1 MTLSS
6 PTSAATARLSGDIAA
21 ALDWWRGA
29 GVDHDFSDAAR
40 DWLEPRAPAATEAPP
55 PAPQQFTPPP
65 PAPPPPQIAAQR
77 EDWPQD
83 LAGFAAW
90 WLAEPTLDGGQVS
103 GRVPSRGPKGAPV
116 MVLVDHPEPGDSQVL
131 LAGEQGRMV
140 SAILSALGID
150 PDQAYVASLLPRHTP
165 MADWAALGEAGLGE
179 LALHHITLAAPQRL
193 ISFGPHV
200 SSLLGHDR
208 TKSAEPLQQF
218 YHVGAS
224 IPALAAPGLTTLL
237 ARPRGKAVLWQAL
250 LDWQTP

>member
-1 MTLSS
+1 M
-6 PTSAATARLSGDIAA
+6 
-21 ALDWWRGA
+21 
-29 GVDHDFSDAAR
+29 
-40 DWLEPRAPAATEAPP
+40 PAATEAPP
-55 PAPQQFTPPP
+55 LEVHQHTLPP

-77 EDWPQD
+77 DQWPQD
-83 LAGFAAW
+83 LSGFAAW
-90 WLAEPTLDGGQVS
+90 WLSEPTLDGGQIS
-103 GRVPSRGPKGAPV
+103 DRIAPRGPSGAPL
-116 MVLVDHPEPGDSQVL
+116 MVLVDQPESVDAHSL

-140 SAILSALGID
+140 GAILAALGID
-150 PDQAYVASLLPRHTP
+150 PEQTYFASLLPRHTP

-179 LALHHITLAAPQRL
+179 LALHHIALAAPQRV

-208 TKSAEPLQQF
+208 TKNAEPLPQF

-224 IPALAAPGLTTLL
+224 IPALAAPGLNTLM